1 MAKHCYP
8 KAWENKTRKTS
19 TIAGVGGYIR
29 LEFELEIRLG
39 LTQLTFIITEGEP
52 LNIFGIDWTLE
63 ALETFWQSGKALEE
77 VSLQWRDPHHI

>member
-8 KAWENKTRKTS
+8 KAWKNKTRKTR

-39 LTQLTFIITEGEP
+39 RTHLTFIITEGEP

-63 ALETFWQSGKALEE
+63 ALKTFWQFGKALEE
-77 VSLQWRDPHHI
+77 VTLQWSDPHHI